1 MCKRKRKPKQKKNK
15 IIGNNKS
22 TVIIIPQPQPQPL
35 LCHDD
40 DTVAH
45 VLENLDAR
53 ALLLLGKVSKYF
65 QSMVRKDGV
74 LRAAMLKSFPG
85 ITNIPSNDVVEYS
98 YYQESLEH
106 YHRARYLGDVFS
118 VSEQFHFISRHAD
131 DKPFPPE
138 EFDYEIY
145 LMYQC
150 IFSLL
155 NAAKGRELF
164 LERIKGWRK
173 SLKPGSHVNAGA
185 ILDRVSTIVLTCFNF
200 EQWESIIFGKPMQ
213 IRISTDELSIP
224 EVVRHIQRI
233 NTAAAAAAAEIQ

>member
-1 MCKRKRKPKQKKNK
+1 MIRRKKTDTP
-15 IIGNNKS
+15 
-22 TVIIIPQPQPQPL
+22 PPPPH

-40 DTVAH
+40 TVVH

-65 QSMVRKDGV
+65 QSIVRKDGV
-74 LRAAMLKSFPG
+74 LRAAMLNSFPG
-85 ITNIPSNDVVEYS
+85 ITNVPGVVVEYS

-106 YHRARYLGDVFS
+106 YHRSRFLGDIFS

-131 DKPFPPE
+131 NKPFPQA

-155 NAAKGRELF
+155 NAAKGRALF
-164 LERIKGWRK
+164 LDRISEWRK
-173 SLKPGSHVNAGA
+173 SLKPQFHVNAGA
-185 ILDRVSTIVLTCFNF
+185 ILDRISTIVLTCFNL
-200 EQWESIIFGKPMQ
+200 EEWDPVIPEKPMR

-224 EVVRHIQRI
+224 EIARHIQRI
-233 NTAAAAAAAEIQ
+233 TAATTITAVV